1 MESEGRL
8 LSLALDLQYIGEEP
22 VRASNW
28 YGRAIQ
34 KYFIDALIDVGLAD
48 LADET
53 HHENDK
59 RPYTA
64 SSLIGLTKSDKGVLF
79 PGKAV
84 WLRLTALNDE
94 IFNAL
99 NLAVQPGSLMG
110 IGTGITLDH
119 HPFLLYGLTVEQP
132 RGRFSSYKEIWER
145 NCSWLSDSDSAVSVE
160 LLSPTYFKI
169 KDLQFCYPLILK
181 DNKADLICHLPLPV
195 LLLQSLVF
203 KWNTFAPPCYRFES
217 DLVSEA
223 YSEVYPS
230 RIDLK
235 SQSVWLSFGGK
246 SSYHI
251 GCKGIV
257 SYNTGVKTHPK
268 IKQMLAVLL
277 EYARFAGVGWD
288 TTFGFGQ
295 CGEAFCERS
304 GGS

>member
-34 KYFIDALIDVGLAD
+34 KYFIDALIDVGLSD

-53 HHENDK
+53 HHQNDK

-64 SSLIGLTKSDKGVLF
+64 SSLVGLTKSDKGVLY
-79 PGKAV
+79 PGKSV
-84 WLRLTALNDE
+84 WLRLTALSDE
-94 IFNAL
+94 ILNAL
-99 NLAVQPGSLMG
+99 NLAVQPGFLMG
-110 IGTGITLDH
+110 IGTEITLDRQ
-119 HPFLLYGLTVEQP
+119 PFLLYGLTVEQP
-132 RGRFSSYKEIWER
+132 RGCFSSYKQIWER
-145 NCSWLSDSDSAVSVE
+145 NYSSLSTDDCAVSIE

-169 KDLQFCYPLILK
+169 KDLQYAYPLSLS
-181 DNKADLICHLPLPV
+181 DNQDDLICHLPLPV
-195 LLLQSLVF
+195 LFLQSLAV
-203 KWNTFAPPCYRFES
+203 KWNAFAPPRYRIYP
-217 DLVSEA
+217 DLVNEV

-230 RIDLK
+230 RIEVK
-235 SQSVWLSFGGK
+235 SQSVWLSFGGE
-246 SSYHI
+246 SAHHI
-251 GCKGIV
+251 GSKGIV
-257 SYNTGVKTHPK
+257 SYNTGKKSHPR
-268 IKQMLAVLL
+268 IKQTLTLLL

-304 GGS
+304 GGC